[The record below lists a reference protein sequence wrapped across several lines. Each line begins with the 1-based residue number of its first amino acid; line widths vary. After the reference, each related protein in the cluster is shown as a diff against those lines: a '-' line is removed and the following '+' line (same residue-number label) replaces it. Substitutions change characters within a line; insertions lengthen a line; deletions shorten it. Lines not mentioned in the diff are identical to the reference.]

1 MEKRITFVFTIF
13 FLFFVLILARL
24 FYWQILSS
32 DYLGALAEKQRLI
45 TIPVIANRGQMFA
58 SNGSPLVLNQKA
70 FGIYLEPKK
79 IKNKDESINILAQSL
94 GMEPASI
101 SAKLQNDKIVW
112 LPIAHKVDENTVED
126 IKKHNLTGV
135 EFLSESKRFY
145 PEASMAAHLLGFVGK
160 NAKGDDQGYFGI
172 EGYYDEQLRGRNGSI
187 RQELDANGNPIL
199 SGELER
205 ISAEDGRDLTLYID
219 KTIQFIVEK
228 YLNIGIAKYGAKG
241 GSIIVLDP
249 QTGGILAMASYPSY
263 EPKNFSYYP
272 ADLYKNPA
280 ISMSYEPGSTFKVV
294 VMGAAFNEKKVDM
307 KTKFNEEGPIALGGY
322 AIKTWNQKYHGEISI
337 AQILEYSSNPGMVFV
352 QKQLGDD
359 TLYSYLQNLGIGKL
373 TNIDLQDEAT
383 PQLRERSKWYAIDYA
398 TASFGQGIAVT
409 PLQMVRSV
417 MALANGGKLMEPHV
431 VKEIH
436 LQNGKT
442 ISIKPKVERQIY
454 SADSAHIVS
463 EMMVSAVEN
472 GETKFLKPAGYH
484 IAGKTGTAQ
493 IPIAGHYDSN
503 KTIASFVGFAPVE
516 DPKFVMLVTLS
527 EPTSSPWGSETA
539 APLFFN
545 ITKEI
550 FPYLGISASY

>member
-1 MEKRITFVFTIF
+1 MEKRITFVFTGF
-13 FLFFVLILARL
+13 FLFFILILARL

-32 DYLGALAEKQRLI
+32 DNLGALAEKQRLI
-45 TIPVIANRGQMFA
+45 TIPVIADRGQLFA

-79 IKNKDESINILAQSL
+79 IKNKDESIQILAQAL

-112 LPIAHKVDENTVED
+112 LPIAHKVDETIVDD

-172 EGYYDEQLRGRNGSI
+172 EGYYDEQLRGRNGFI

-199 SGELER
+199 SGELEQ
-205 ISAEDGRDLTLYID
+205 ISAEDGRDLTLYVD

-228 YLNIGIAKYGAKG
+228 YLAIGIAKYGAKG

-249 QTGGILAMASYPSY
+249 HTGGILAMASYPSY
-263 EPKNFSYYP
+263 EPKNFSEFP

-280 ISMSYEPGSTFKVV
+280 ISMSYEPGSTFKVLI
-294 VMGAAFNEKKVDM
+294 MGAALNEKKVDM
-307 KTKFNEEGPIALGGY
+307 KTKFNEDGPVEMGGY
-322 AIKTWNQKYHGEISI
+322 AIKTWNQQYHGDISLT
-337 AQILEYSSNPGMVFV
+337 QILQYSSNPGMVFV

-359 TLYSYLQNLGIGKL
+359 ALYSYLQNLGVGKL

-383 PQLRERSKWYAIDYA
+383 PQLRERNKWYAIDYA

-436 LQNGKT
+436 LPNGKT

-454 SADSAHIVS
+454 SADSTHIVS

-516 DPKFVMLVTLS
+516 DPRFVMLVTLS

-550 FPYLGISASY
+550 FPYLGISAAY